1 MKTVYLKFLFL
12 GFLPYNI
19 YTHSHNFCVK
29 QIQTMP
35 RNNFPEEVAA
45 EIAENGLKAKF
56 TIKGKSLTERQKE
69 FAEIAAGE
77 GTKIVFVSGPSG
89 STKTYMA
96 VYSALQALKVD
107 QSLDLLYVRTAI
119 ESADKGLGA
128 LPGTLEDKINP
139 YMAPLE
145 DKLDELLPRNNM
157 LKRHLMEKG
166 RIQAMP
172 INFLRGASWENKVVV
187 ADESQNFTFKELVT
201 LITRIG
207 ENTKLFICGD
217 VMQSDIGHKS
227 GFSEMYGLFNDLESS
242 NKGIH
247 CFGFRECDILRSQI
261 LKYIIKKIK
270 GV

>member
-1 MKTVYLKFLFL
+1 M
-12 GFLPYNI
+12 
-19 YTHSHNFCVK
+19 S
-29 QIQTMP
+29 
-35 RNNFPEEVAA
+35 RNSTPDKVVEE
-45 EIAENGLKAKF
+45 INNNTIRSKF
-56 TIKGKSLTERQKE
+56 TIKGKALTDRQKR
-69 FAEIAAGE
+69 FAEIA
-77 GTKIVFVSGPSG
+77 TKPETKVMFVSGPSG

-96 VYSALQALKVD
+96 VYSALQCLKAD
-107 QSLDLLYVRTAI
+107 KALDLLYVRTAI

-128 LPGTLEDKINP
+128 LPGTLEEKINP

-145 DKLDELLPRNNM
+145 DKLAELLPQNNT
-157 LKRHLMEKG
+157 LKHELLNGG

-172 INFLRGASWENKVVV
+172 INFLRGASWDNKIVV

-207 ENTKLFICGD
+207 ENTKLLICGD

-227 GFSEMYGLFNDLESS
+227 GFSEMYSIFNDTESV

-247 CFGFRECDILRSQI
+247 CFGFKESDILRSQI